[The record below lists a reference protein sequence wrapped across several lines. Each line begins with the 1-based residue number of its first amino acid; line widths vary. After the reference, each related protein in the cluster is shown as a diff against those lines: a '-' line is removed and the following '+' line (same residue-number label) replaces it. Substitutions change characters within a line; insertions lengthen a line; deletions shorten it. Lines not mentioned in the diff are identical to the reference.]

1 MQQKNTEMGQKI
13 LLKII
18 EALSIVLWFLS
29 YHFQDTDQ
37 TGEDLEKKFMTVYKC
52 DILLLWKGQKI
63 G

>member
-29 YHFQDTDQ
+29 YRFQDT
-37 TGEDLEKKFMTVYKC
+37 E
-52 DILLLWKGQKI
+52 
-63 G
+63 